1 MRHHP
6 MIGID
11 YTLDILLIYRKYEGR
26 KMTVQVRRHAYVRN
40 TYTHM
45 IFRENDL
52 SSSIFIP
59 YKSSSSKSD
68 DDDRASSS
76 GFFESLTD
84 SSPSAESTV
93 NNSNSFLNR
102 LLPSFLLNLVEKLRH
117 SSVRDDDDWEA
128 VILNTRRTQQQNN
141 NNNNAFQRQ
150 RRRRLERIRTSAN
163 EREDFYVEKS
173 LARKWINFVVP
184 LTGRWEIFKRFM
196 SNYERVCL
204 ERGERTRLAVVL
216 FENERTP
223 RIRDDSLNHPRGSA
237 REYAQSELI
246 ELMFTRLRDKHKHV
260 RPSDLQLV
268 VNASAFSRSIGCE
281 LGAARF
287 SPDSL
292 IFFVDVDI
300 VFTAEFLLRA
310 RLNTIEF
317 KQVCRLLCHFLYDK
331 IFMIC

>member
-45 IFRENDL
+45 VFRENDL

-59 YKSSSSKSD
+59 YKSSSSTSD
-68 DDDRASSS
+68 YDDNSSS
-76 GFFESLTD
+76 GFFESLSD
-84 SSPSAESTV
+84 SSQSQLSQSTEAD
-93 NNSNSFLNR
+93 NNKNSFLNR
-102 LLPSFLLNLVEKLRH
+102 LLPSFLINLVEKLRR

-128 VILNTRRTQQQNN
+128 AILNTHRTQQQNN
-141 NNNNAFQRQ
+141 NAAFQRK
-150 RRRRLERIRTSAN
+150 RRRLERIRVSTN
-163 EREDFYVEKS
+163 ERDDFYVEKS

-196 SNYERVCL
+196 LNYERVCL

-246 ELMFTRLRDKHKHV
+246 ELMFTRLRDKYKHV

-317 KQVCRLLCHFLYDK
+317 KQVCRLLCDIFLN
-331 IFMIC
+331 